1 MRKKV
6 LLVDD
11 HPIVR
16 HGLKQLIDQEDDL
29 IVCDEA
35 GDTHTAFE
43 KVNSLKP
50 DVVIVDIHL
59 GGTNGIDLIKNI
71 RAQVGNLPVLVISLH
86 EESLFAERALKA
98 GANGY
103 IMKRELTDQIM
114 FALRKVLKGEMYVSD
129 SILSKIL
136 HKVSGSSLN
145 ASTSDMDILSDRELD
160 VFRLIGQ
167 GYTTRQIADQLH
179 LSIKT
184 IETYRTRVKEKL
196 NLQNT
201 NELLMKAFEWVHNE
215 SIV

>member
-1 MRKKV
+1 M
-6 LLVDD
+6 LVDD

-16 HGLKQLIDQEDDL
+16 HGLRQLIDQEDDME
-29 IVCDEA
+29 VGAEA
-35 GDTHTAFE
+35 GDADSALREVELHQ
-43 KVNSLKP
+43 P
-50 DVVIVDIHL
+50 DILIVDIHL

-71 RAQVGNLPVLVISLH
+71 RARIGNIPILVISLH

-103 IMKRELTDQIM
+103 IMKRELTDKIM
-114 FALRKVLKGEMYVSD
+114 FALRKVLSGEMYVSD

-136 HKVSGSSLN
+136 HKVSVGGVRE
-145 ASTSDMDILSDRELD
+145 TKSDMDFLSDRELD

-196 NLQNT
+196 NLQST
-201 NELLMKAFEWVHNE
+201 NELLMKAFEWIHNE
-215 SIV
+215 TIV

>member
-1 MRKKV
+1 MKKKV

-29 IVCDEA
+29 VVCSEA
-35 GDTHTAFE
+35 GDAESALSEVEIH
-43 KVNSLKP
+43 KP
-50 DVVIVDIHL
+50 DVLIVDIHL

-71 RAQVGNLPVLVISLH
+71 RTIIGDLPILVISLH

-103 IMKRELTDQIM
+103 IMKRELTDKIM
-114 FALRKVLKGEMYVSD
+114 YALRKVLSGEMYISD

-136 HKVSGSSLN
+136 HKVSTSGPVQPK
-145 ASTSDMDILSDRELD
+145 SDMDVLSDRELD

-179 LSIKT
+179 LSVKT
-184 IETYRTRVKEKL
+184 IETYRTRIKEKL
-196 NLQNT
+196 DLQNT

-215 SIV
+215 TIV

>member
-1 MRKKV
+1 MKKKV

-29 IVCDEA
+29 VVCSEA
-35 GDTHTAFE
+35 GDAE
-43 KVNSLKP
+43 SALSEVEIQKP
-50 DVVIVDIHL
+50 DVLIVDIHL

-71 RAQVGNLPVLVISLH
+71 RTIIGDLPILVISLH

-103 IMKRELTDQIM
+103 IMKRELTDKIM
-114 FALRKVLKGEMYVSD
+114 FALRKVLSGEMYISD

-136 HKVSGSSLN
+136 HKVSTSG
-145 ASTSDMDILSDRELD
+145 AAQPKSDMDVFSDRELD

-179 LSIKT
+179 LSVKT
-184 IETYRTRVKEKL
+184 IETYRTRIKEKL
-196 NLQNT
+196 DLQST

-215 SIV
+215 TIV

>member
-29 IVCDEA
+29 IVCAEA

-43 KVNSLKP
+43 KVNSHKP

-71 RAQVGNLPVLVISLH
+71 RSQIGDLPVLVISLH

-129 SILSKIL
+129 TILSKIL

-145 ASTSDMDILSDRELD
+145 DSASDMDILSDRELD

-167 GYTTRQIADQLH
+167 GYTTRQIAEQLH

-184 IETYRTRVKEKL
+184 IETYRTRVKDKL

>member
-1 MRKKV
+1 MKKKV

-16 HGLKQLIDQEDDL
+16 HGLRQLIDQEDDL
-29 IVCDEA
+29 MVCSEA
-35 GDTHTAFE
+35 GDAESALSEVELH
-43 KVNSLKP
+43 KP

-71 RAQVGNLPVLVISLH
+71 RTQIGELPVLVISLH

-103 IMKRELTDQIM
+103 IMKRELTDKIM
-114 FALRKVLKGEMYVSD
+114 FALRKVLCGEMYISD

-136 HKVSGSSLN
+136 HKVSGSGTVLSH
-145 ASTSDMDILSDRELD
+145 SDMDILSDRELD

-179 LSIKT
+179 LSVKT
-184 IETYRTRVKEKL
+184 IETYRTRIKEKL
-196 NLQNT
+196 DLQNT
-201 NELLMKAFEWVHNE
+201 NELLMKAFEWAHNE
-215 SIV
+215 IV